1 MTKHQADSLTA
12 ERIRVQWTRK
22 DGNGLYPTYNEI
34 AKAKALGKNLLIKL
48 TKMETFY
55 FS

>member
-22 DGNGLYPTYNEI
+22 DGNGLYPAYDDI
-34 AKAKALGKNLLIKL
+34 AKAKALGKKL
-48 TKMETFY
+48 TNKID
-55 FS
+55 